1 MYTHVVRSF
10 LKPGG
15 ECQSNKGAAPFGIGI
30 GKELLY
36 PCALLLFCTLYVYS
50 PFGIVILVMM
60 MRRPLVLALSWLFLF
75 LDSNGVHADSA
86 KQQQTPTRGVP
97 LPTARDVLREKFP
110 SGLKIDRF
118 SASWPQSSA
127 SFMSDLLEGAAARE
141 WLERQQGSKKKGRT
155 TSNKN
160 NQVATTL
167 PPRSFPSPQSA
178 KKSSDKTKES
188 GLSPRGLLY
197 VPYYQHFREN
207 PGREYRSQRSSGP
220 CFLGGTQY
228 PLLTPLLYFSITFFL
243 L

>member
-1 MYTHVVRSF
+1 MQGRRQI
-10 LKPGG
+10 L
-15 ECQSNKGAAPFGIGI
+15 C
-30 GKELLY
+30 GK
-36 PCALLLFCTLYVYS
+36 AS
-50 PFGIVILVMM
+50 
-60 MRRPLVLALSWLFLF
+60 
-75 LDSNGVHADSA
+75 DSA

-178 KKSSDKTKES
+178 KKSSDNAKES

-207 PGREYRSQRSSGP
+207 PGREYRPQRSSGL